1 MSFFKFCVEILDYT
15 PLFFLLFSFAI
26 STLLCTNEPP
36 EVILSNEKI
45 EKSNEDPPE
54 TSPSQTNVRSSEAN
68 AEVCSNVRAQIESN
82 ENQSLG
88 GPLTDRDKILM
99 LLDTNNL

>member
-1 MSFFKFCVEILDYT
+1 MSFFKFCVAILDYT

-36 EVILSNEKI
+36 EVILSNEKV
-45 EKSNEDPPE
+45 EKSNEASPE

-68 AEVCSNVRAQIESN
+68 CSNVRAQIESN
-82 ENQSLG
+82 ENQSLS